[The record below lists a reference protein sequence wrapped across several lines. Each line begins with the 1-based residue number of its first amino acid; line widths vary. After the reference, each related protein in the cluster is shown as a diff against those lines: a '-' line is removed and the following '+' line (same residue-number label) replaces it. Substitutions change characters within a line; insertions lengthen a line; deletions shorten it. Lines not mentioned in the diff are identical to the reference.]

1 MYAKLD
7 NEAEVGSDTD
17 AIGSPHP
24 DIMIEDS
31 MSEQIESAAREA
43 GLDAFDYN
51 DDPVVGSGDDDDDDD
66 AVAGSD
72 DDEAWSDNDFGDES
86 LSGSDFDDVK
96 STNSDDMFGVYE
108 KTAEEETESAVR
120 ELRLASRVEDDD
132 AKAAELEQE
141 RIEQLERDEGRR
153 ARRRKEE
160 QEKKAKLAEEK
171 RKAEEARKAEEEM
184 KLEEA
189 KKAERDAETD
199 WYLRAEK
206 AWEVEK
212 ARKVEEARKAEEA
225 RKVEED
231 RKVEDVR
238 QKQEQD
244 ALSLSQ
250 QSEEAA
256 IDTSQDQQT
265 RVALPDPYKRRYLEQ
280 LEQEREDELAW
291 TESTNVQWT
300 RHRDNSQSRRS
311 TTQRFQA
318 NLLKMIHTRLIDISG
333 SSLQAENNR
342 VLLESNQTPRTSLHH
357 HNISD

>member
-7 NEAEVGSDTD
+7 NEAEVRSDTD

-212 ARKVEEARKAEEA
+212 ARKVEEAR
-225 RKVEED
+225 
-231 RKVEDVR
+231 

-256 IDTSQDQQT
+256 IDTSQDQRT